1 MADSIDIND
10 AARWLLKVATAD
22 GSISYEEQAVIAE
35 FAAKYGINLADIN
48 LDEEEPL
55 PEVDSEAEY
64 KVVKVVLSKDES
76 YRRQRERINNR
87 LKNSRISGGTDYMQ
101 NKVIVKMPD
110 NSFIQD
116 YATVSTFT
124 KVVEYIGYNRVFEL
138 GLKWGKYDIVTQT
151 PFGSRYKE
159 ASRGWYVL
167 SNWPTVVAAQYINKI
182 ADELNLYIEADVVPK

>member
-10 AARWLLKVATAD
+10 AARWLLKVAIAD
-22 GSISYEEQAVIAE
+22 GAISNEEQAVIAE
-35 FAAKYGINLADIN
+35 FATKYGINLADIN
-48 LDEEEPL
+48 LDEKEQL
-55 PEVDSEAEY
+55 PEVDTDAEY

-76 YRRQRERINNR
+76 YRRQRERINTR

-124 KVVEYIGYNRVFEL
+124 KVVEHIGYNRVFEL

-167 SNWPTVVAAQYINKI
+167 SNWPTVIAAQYINKI

>member
-22 GSISYEEQAVIAE
+22 GSISNEEQAVIAE
-35 FAAKYGINLADIN
+35 FATKYSVNLSEINIA
-48 LDEEEPL
+48 EEEPL
-55 PEVDSEAEY
+55 PEVETEAEY
-64 KVVKVVLSKDES
+64 KVVKVIMTKDES

-87 LKNSRISGGTDYMQ
+87 LKSSRISGGTDYMQ

-151 PFGSRYKE
+151 PFGTRYKE

-167 SNWPTVVAAQYINKI
+167 SNWPTVVAAQYINRI

>member
-22 GSISYEEQAVIAE
+22 GAISNEEQAVIAE
-35 FAAKYGINLADIN
+35 FATKYGINLADIN
-48 LDEEEPL
+48 LDEEEQL
-55 PEVDSEAEY
+55 PEDNTEAEY

-110 NSFIQD
+110 NSYIQD

-124 KVVEYIGYNRVFEL
+124 KFVEYIGYNRVFEL

-151 PFGSRYKE
+151 PFGSRYKK

>member
-22 GSISYEEQAVIAE
+22 GSISNEEQAVIAE
-35 FAAKYGINLADIN
+35 FATKYGVNLSEINIA
-48 LDEEEPL
+48 EEEPL
-55 PEVDSEAEY
+55 PEVETEAEY
-64 KVVKVVLSKDES
+64 KVVKVIMTKDES

-87 LKNSRISGGTDYMQ
+87 LKSSRISGGTDYMQ

-167 SNWPTVVAAQYINKI
+167 SNWPTVIAAQYINRI

>member
-22 GSISYEEQAVIAE
+22 GSISNEEQAVIAD
-35 FAAKYGINLADIN
+35 FASKYGVNLSEINIV
-48 LDEEEPL
+48 EEEPL
-55 PEVDSEAEY
+55 PEVDTEAEY
-64 KVVKVVLSKDES
+64 KVVKVIMTKDES

-87 LKNSRISGGTDYMQ
+87 LKSSRISGGTDYMQ

-151 PFGSRYKE
+151 PFGTRYKE

>member
-22 GSISYEEQAVIAE
+22 GAISYEEQAVIAE
-35 FAAKYGINLADIN
+35 FATKYGVNLADIN
-48 LDEEEPL
+48 FDEDEQL
-55 PEVDSEAEY
+55 PEVDTEAEY

-76 YRRQRERINNR
+76 YRRQRERINTR

-101 NKVIVKMPD
+101 NKVSVKMPD

>member
-22 GSISYEEQAVIAE
+22 GAISNEEQAVIAE
-35 FAAKYGINLADIN
+35 FATKYGINLADIN
-48 LDEEEPL
+48 LDEEEQL
-55 PEVDSEAEY
+55 PEDNTEAEY

-76 YRRQRERINNR
+76 YRRQRERINTR
-87 LKNSRISGGTDYMQ
+87 LKNSRISSGTDYMQ

>member
-22 GSISYEEQAVIAE
+22 GSISNEEQAVIAE
-35 FAAKYGINLADIN
+35 FATKYGVNLADIN

-110 NSFIQD
+110 NSYIQD

-151 PFGSRYKE
+151 PFGTRYKE

>member
-1 MADSIDIND
+1 MADSIDINE

-22 GSISYEEQAVIAE
+22 GSISNEEQNVIAE
-35 FAAKYGINLADIN
+35 FAAKYGINLAEIN

-87 LKNSRISGGTDYMQ
+87 LKSSRISGATDYMQ

-110 NSFIQD
+110 NSYIQD

-124 KVVEYIGYNRVFEL
+124 KVVEHIGYNRVF
-138 GLKWGKYDIVTQT
+138 
-151 PFGSRYKE
+151 
-159 ASRGWYVL
+159 
-167 SNWPTVVAAQYINKI
+167 
-182 ADELNLYIEADVVPK
+182 

>member
-22 GSISYEEQAVIAE
+22 GAISNEEQAVIAE
-35 FAAKYGINLADIN
+35 FATKYGVNLADIN
-48 LDEEEPL
+48 FDEDEQL
-55 PEVDSEAEY
+55 PEVDTEAEY

-76 YRRQRERINNR
+76 YRRQRERINTR

-101 NKVIVKMPD
+101 NKVSVKMPD

>member
-22 GSISYEEQAVIAE
+22 GSISNEEQAVIAE
-35 FAAKYGINLADIN
+35 FATKYSVNLSEINIA
-48 LDEEEPL
+48 EEEPL
-55 PEVDSEAEY
+55 PEVDTEAEY
-64 KVVKVVLSKDES
+64 KVVKVIMTKDES

-87 LKNSRISGGTDYMQ
+87 LKSSRISGGTDYMQ

-116 YATVSTFT
+116 YATVSTFA

-151 PFGSRYKE
+151 PFGTRYKE

>member
-22 GSISYEEQAVIAE
+22 GSISNEEQAVIAE
-35 FAAKYGINLADIN
+35 FATKYGVNLSEINIA
-48 LDEEEPL
+48 EEEPL
-55 PEVDSEAEY
+55 PEVETEAEY
-64 KVVKVVLSKDES
+64 KVVKVIMTKDES

-87 LKNSRISGGTDYMQ
+87 LKSSRISGGTDYMQ

>member
-1 MADSIDIND
+1 MADSIDINE

-22 GSISYEEQAVIAE
+22 GSISNEEQNVIAE
-35 FAAKYGINLADIN
+35 FAAKYGINLAEIN

-87 LKNSRISGGTDYMQ
+87 LKSSRISGATDYMQ

-110 NSFIQD
+110 NSYIQD

-124 KVVEYIGYNRVFEL
+124 KVVEHIGYNRVFEL

-151 PFGSRYKE
+151 PFGTRYKE

>member
-1 MADSIDIND
+1 MADSIDIID

-22 GSISYEEQAVIAE
+22 GSISNEEQAVIAD
-35 FAAKYGINLADIN
+35 FASKYGVNLSEINIAED
-48 LDEEEPL
+48 EPL
-55 PEVDSEAEY
+55 PEVDTEAEY
-64 KVVKVVLSKDES
+64 KVVKVIMTKDES

-87 LKNSRISGGTDYMQ
+87 LKSSRISGGTDYMQ

>member
-1 MADSIDIND
+1 MADSIDINE

-22 GSISYEEQAVIAE
+22 GSISNEEQNVIAE
-35 FAAKYGINLADIN
+35 FAAKYGINLAEIN

-87 LKNSRISGGTDYMQ
+87 LKSSRISGGTDYMQ

-110 NSFIQD
+110 NSYIQD

-124 KVVEYIGYNRVFEL
+124 KVVEHIGYNRVFEL

-151 PFGSRYKE
+151 PFGTRYKE

>member
-1 MADSIDIND
+1 M
-10 AARWLLKVATAD
+10 T
-22 GSISYEEQAVIAE
+22 
-35 FAAKYGINLADIN
+35 
-48 LDEEEPL
+48 
-55 PEVDSEAEY
+55 
-64 KVVKVVLSKDES
+64 KDES

-87 LKNSRISGGTDYMQ
+87 LKSSRISGGTDYMQ

-151 PFGSRYKE
+151 PFGTRYKE

>member
-22 GSISYEEQAVIAE
+22 GSISNEEQAVIAE
-35 FAAKYGINLADIN
+35 FANKYGVNLSEINIA
-48 LDEEEPL
+48 EEEPL
-55 PEVDSEAEY
+55 PEVDTEAEY
-64 KVVKVVLSKDES
+64 KVVKVIMTKDES

-87 LKNSRISGGTDYMQ
+87 LKSSRISGGTDYMQ

-151 PFGSRYKE
+151 PFGTRYKE